1 MQARRELER
10 QTSLVSD
17 KSLGELLGELAGHSA
32 SLFRD
37 ELALA
42 RQELREKLMHLRVP
56 VVLIAL
62 GAAGALIAALCLC
75 TALVLGLTAYL
86 EPWQSAL
93 LVGIVLSVAAGVL
106 VALGFSQL
114 KQADLKP
121 EQTLE
126 TLEENKEWLKEIT

>member
-1 MQARRELER
+1 MQARREIER
-10 QTSLVSD
+10 YTGPVSD

-37 ELALA
+37 EMALA
-42 RQELREKLMHLRVP
+42 RQEIREKSLKLRGP
-56 VVLIAL
+56 LVLIAL
-62 GAAGALIAALCLC
+62 GLAGALIAALCLC
-75 TALVLGLTAYL
+75 AALVVGLTAYL

-114 KQADLKP
+114 KQTDLKP